1 MYSNSENE
9 LDPEVEPPAEIQQE
23 EEMPEEENEWKDKYY
38 RMAADFDNLR
48 KRSARQL
55 AVAGDLALQQFVTT
69 LLPAKDALERG
80 LEMAHTVASHDPET
94 FKTGLETTLALM
106 DSAFQNADIET
117 IDPKGKAFDP
127 ELHEAISVRQVPI
140 AEPGLVLE
148 VLEKGYRIK
157 DQLIRAAKVVVA
169 AD

>member
-1 MYSNSENE
+1 MYSNGENE
-9 LDPEVEPPAEIQQE
+9 FDPDPEHRAQTQSGNTA
-23 EEMPEEENEWKDKYY
+23 PEEENDWKDRYY

-80 LEMAHTVASHDPET
+80 LEMAHTGESHNPET

-117 IDPKGKAFDP
+117 IDPEGRTFDP
-127 ELHEAISVRQVPI
+127 EQHEAISVRQVPL

-157 DQLIRAAKVVVA
+157 GQLIRAAKVVVA
-169 AD
+169 SD